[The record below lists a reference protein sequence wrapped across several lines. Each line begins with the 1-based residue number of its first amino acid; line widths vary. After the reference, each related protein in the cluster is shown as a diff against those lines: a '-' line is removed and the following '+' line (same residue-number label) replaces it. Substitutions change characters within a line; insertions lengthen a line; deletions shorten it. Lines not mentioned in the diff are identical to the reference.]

1 MGSANSSHSIQQFS
15 RWVVP
20 LKQLTDP
27 LNNGSIVDLVNC
39 PTKCGDANGNLIN
52 KNVVDDNI
60 INKTPVG
67 STTIGV
73 CTFINIFIIVCFSI
87 FCFFILYNNYIKN
100 ADLSTILK
108 IILIIFAVI
117 VSCGLSLISFWII
130 LIYGFYRMILWFLG
144 SFYTTPQ
151 DFAGKLD
158 EFKSNLANFI
168 KTKTG

>member
-67 STTIGV
+67 SGTIGF
-73 CTFINIFIIVCFSI
+73 CTFINVFIIVCFSI
-87 FCFFILYNNYIKN
+87 FCFFILYNNYIK
-100 ADLSTILK
+100 DRSDILK

-130 LIYGFYRMILWFLG
+130 LIYGFYRMILWFWG
-144 SFYTTPQ
+144 SFYADPA

-158 EFKSNLANFI
+158 NFKNSLTTFI
-168 KTKTG
+168 QSKN